1 MIVLIIESAPP
12 SLRGELSKWMLEPK
26 AGVYVGSLSGAV
38 RDLLWDKACARVREG
53 GCIMIYPAA
62 NEQGFAIRSWGDTT
76 RVVDQWEGLFLV
88 RRLPRASTATIEQAP
103 LVMRLWAKANP
114 FQPLPC
120 HLVDVGFTALELL
133 KTNAFKIAKQKLQ
146 EAMACPEELFDAWL
160 GYIVALHDWGKG
172 WPNFQGRSSGP
183 DEIRQSLERA
193 GLPLHVAEQEK
204 TIRHEAI
211 SRLWLQRHL
220 REWAEWGRSSAVTVG
235 LATAAHH
242 GRLGQGMPKL
252 LSFTGDDQWES
263 LRIET
268 EEMVRAVFDPQ
279 PWQANFRDHSTAGML
294 LSGLIVWADWIASNE
309 QLFPLRW
316 NGEDWLGY
324 AELSGL
330 AAQHAVQKLGLD
342 GKNSW
347 QHIRSFTDAWPDFK
361 EPRSIQTTMQDLV
374 DDELEP
380 GLVFIESPMGEGKS
394 EAALY
399 LATRLMQAGGGLY
412 VALPTAATSNQMF
425 DRVRSFLAEHDAGAA
440 ASVQLVH
447 GASWLVDTLSPTEFI
462 ETFDDEDP
470 GSSLAMDW
478 FRPRKRSLLA
488 SYGVGT
494 IDQALMSVMH
504 VKHGFLR
511 LFGLTGKVLIVDEVH
526 AYDAYMSEILTLL
539 LQWARLLSIR
549 VILLSATLP
558 RARRDALLKAYHD
571 DALPPSG
578 EAAGNL
584 PYPLVTMAFTDGRVE
599 ERAVPPGD
607 RAVAIKVQLHE
618 GLLGDPKAIA
628 KLALERLGD
637 EGCLC
642 VIVNTVGSAQ
652 AIYAELKQTAPDVDV
667 LLFHSRFLAEHRH
680 HIERAALDR
689 FDKRSLLPSHEPEA
703 TVRPKRAI
711 LVATQVV
718 EQSLDLDFDE
728 MISEVAPIDL
738 LLQRS
743 GRLHR
748 HTRPDR
754 PRTKPLFHVLLPDA
768 DSDDFGSTGHV
779 YAPYILLRTRL
790 TLSGDWSL
798 PQDMRALVEAVYG
811 PEPNDVQ
818 PDLRDALSV
827 ARAKWEAFQEK
838 MGDGA
843 RQYLIPKPYQRAFN
857 LDRNARTVFEDDD
870 GLQSYLSAKTR
881 YGNYTAQTL
890 LVEADE
896 WAELAEGGRPPRRV
910 LQALML
916 RTVALPRWW
925 LQNVEAADGYEAPFF
940 APRWL
945 SVEQVLCV
953 KGGRWCGQDA
963 KNNRIEIEIS
973 RELGVQFFNGKGLTD
988 V

>member
-38 RDLLWDKACARVREG
+38 RDLLWEKACAQVREG
-53 GCIMIYPAA
+53 GCTMIYPAA

-88 RRLPRASTATIEQAP
+88 RRLPRASLATIEQAP

-133 KTNAFKIAKQKLQ
+133 KTNAFKIAKLKLQ
-146 EAMACPEELFDAWL
+146 EAMDCPDELFDAWL

-172 WPNFQGRSSGP
+172 WPNFQGRSGGP
-183 DEIRQSLERA
+183 EEIRQSLERA
-193 GLPLHVAEQEK
+193 GLSLYVAEQEK
-204 TIRHEAI
+204 AIRHEVI
-211 SRLWLQRHL
+211 SRLWLQQHL
-220 REWAEWGRSSAVTVG
+220 RKWGEWERASAVTVG
-235 LATAAHH
+235 SATAAHH
-242 GRLGQGMPKL
+242 GRLGQKVPTL
-252 LSFTGDDQWES
+252 LPFTGDEQWES
-263 LRIET
+263 LCSDT
-268 EEMVRAVFDPQ
+268 EKMVRAVFNPQ
-279 PWQANFRDHSTAGML
+279 PWQANFHDHSIVGML

-309 QLFPLRW
+309 QLFSLRW
-316 NGEDWLGY
+316 NGEDWMEY
-324 AELSGL
+324 ADLSGL
-330 AAQHAVQKLGLD
+330 AARHAVAALGLD
-342 GKNSW
+342 ERNSW
-347 QHIRSFTDAWPDFK
+347 QHIRAFNDAWPAFQ
-361 EPRSIQTTMQDLV
+361 EPRSIQTTMQHLV
-374 DDELEP
+374 DDETEP

-399 LATRLMQAGGGLY
+399 LATQLMQAGGGLY

-425 DRVRSFLAEHDAGAA
+425 DRVRSFLAEHDANAP

-447 GASWLVDTLSPTEFI
+447 GASWLIDTLSPTEFI
-462 ETFDDEDP
+462 ETFDDDDP
-470 GSSLAMDW
+470 KNALAMDW

-504 VKHGFLR
+504 VKHSFLR
-511 LFGLTGKVLIVDEVH
+511 LFGLTGKVLIIDEVH
-526 AYDAYMSEILTLL
+526 AYDAYMSEILTRL

-558 RARRDALLKAYHD
+558 RERRDALLQAYHG
-571 DALPPSG
+571 DALSPPG
-578 EAAGNL
+578 EVGGEL
-584 PYPLVTMAFTDGRVE
+584 PYPLVTTAFPDGRVKE
-599 ERAVPPGD
+599 HTVPPGD
-607 RAVAIKVQLHE
+607 RTAHVEVRLHE
-618 GLLGDPKAIA
+618 GMLGDPEAIA

-652 AIYAELKQTAPDVDV
+652 AIYADLKQTAPDVDV

-680 HIERAALDR
+680 NVEKAALDR

-703 TVRPKRAI
+703 MVRPKRAI

-748 HTRPDR
+748 HTRPNR
-754 PRTKPLFHVLLPDA
+754 PRIKPLFHVLLPDA

-779 YAPYILLRTRL
+779 YAPYILLRTRM

-798 PQDMRALVEAVYG
+798 PQDMRGLVEAVYG
-811 PEPNDVQ
+811 DESDDVQ
-818 PDLRDALSV
+818 PRLRDALSA

-838 MGDGA
+838 MRAGA
-843 RQYLIPKPYQRAFN
+843 RQYLIPEPYQRAFN
-857 LDRNARTVFEDDD
+857 LDRNARTVFEDDE
-870 GLQSYLSAKTR
+870 GLQGYLSAKTR
-881 YGNYTAQTL
+881 YGNYTVQTL

-896 WAELAEGGRPPRRV
+896 WADLAEGGRPSRRV
-910 LQALML
+910 LQGLML

-925 LQNVEAADGYEAPFF
+925 LQNVEAADGYEPPFF

-945 SVEQVLCV
+945 SVEQVLRV
-953 KGGRWCGQDA
+953 RGGRWCGRDT
-963 KNNRIEIEIS
+963 KSNHIEIEIS
-973 RELGVQFFNGKGLTD
+973 KELGVRLLMERG
-988 V
+988 